1 MTTLQIVI
9 SAVLA
14 LLVMAGISMMS
25 RVQTAVRGNL
35 LSAFAMLAGVVAAC
49 TMLLVRIANTDELP
63 DPEAVESLLPD
74 MDGEEEDGGKTPE
87 KEEREIEEAEVQTDD
102 LTIPEVVEHCM
113 PSMVAITNTS
123 VQEVENY
130 FGGYGFPGSGN
141 SQSYESVSMGT
152 GVIVGETDEY
162 LLIATNAHVVDG
174 AKELSVAFVDE
185 QAAEAEIVGTRSADD
200 LAVIRVNKAD
210 LSADTLDAV
219 SVIRIGSS
227 ADLAVGEQVVAIG
240 NALGYGQSVST
251 GIVSALGR
259 TIDLTED
266 SQIGLIQT
274 DAAINPGNSGGAL
287 LNMYGELVG
296 INSAKFADTNVEGMG
311 YAIPITEALPI
322 LTELANGESGGTV
335 QVREDGES
343 DAYLGISCATIS
355 GEYASYY
362 GIPEGVYVD
371 SVEEGDPMAE
381 LEMGYTLLR
390 KKDKKGAKEYFQKA
404 SDHGS
409 GPACFALI
417 DAILGGK
424 PHYYKGPE
432 TPDAKDPI
440 YQQEFKLI
448 ERAAE
453 IGDNRGLCI
462 LGRSYVRGYMVEKDL
477 KKGQKFLKKALSQG
491 EKDLAPQMLA
501 EIYEQSNAEG
511 SASKA
516 VEYYELSA
524 DHGNVAS
531 MLALKGIYE
540 NGLREVKKNSRKAM
554 YYALRSGGEHW

>member
-1 MTTLQIVI
+1 MKNGFLKKFGLGLALGASVGMIGTGA
-9 SAVLA
+9 SVLA
-14 LLVMAGISMMS
+14 AQPS
-25 RVQTAVRGNL
+25 AEVRAAESGFGEDL
-35 LSAFAMLAGVVAAC
+35 FRGLEDYFFA
-49 TMLLVRIANTDELP
+49 D
-63 DPEAVESLLPD
+63 
-74 MDGEEEDGGKTPE
+74 
-87 KEEREIEEAEVQTDD
+87 EEAEETAEDPETEPSAEITLGAADSSSGIQTAGQGG
-102 LTIPEVVEHCM
+102 LTELSVKEVAANVM

-371 SVEEGDPMAE
+371 SVEEGGAAE
-381 LEMGYTLLR
+381 EAGLLPGDIITALGGVKITSVDELTEALAAYAGGDTAEITVSRAVQQNSFFGRGDSGISWQSGTLSITFGSR
-390 KKDKKGAKEYFQKA
+390 NGN
-404 SDHGS
+404 GS
-409 GPACFALI
+409 GSVM
-417 DAILGGK
+417 G
-424 PHYYKGPE
+424 E
-432 TPDAKDPI
+432 
-440 YQQEFKLI
+440 
-448 ERAAE
+448 AA
-453 IGDNRGLCI
+453 
-462 LGRSYVRGYMVEKDL
+462 
-477 KKGQKFLKKALSQG
+477 
-491 EKDLAPQMLA
+491 
-501 EIYEQSNAEG
+501 
-511 SASKA
+511 
-516 VEYYELSA
+516 
-524 DHGNVAS
+524 
-531 MLALKGIYE
+531 
-540 NGLREVKKNSRKAM
+540 
-554 YYALRSGGEHW
+554 

>member
-1 MTTLQIVI
+1 MKNGFLKKLGLGLALGA
-9 SAVLA
+9 SAGMIATGVNVLA
-14 LLVMAGISMMS
+14 EQPQAEIRAAESGWGTDLFREFGDYF
-25 RVQTAVRGNL
+25 
-35 LSAFAMLAGVVAAC
+35 FA
-49 TMLLVRIANTDELP
+49 D
-63 DPEAVESLLPD
+63 
-74 MDGEEEDGGKTPE
+74 
-87 KEEREIEEAEVQTDD
+87 EEAEEAGEEAEADPSAEITLGAQDASSGIQTAGQGT
-102 LTIPEVVEHCM
+102 LAELSVKEVAANVM

-130 FGGYGFPGSGN
+130 FGGYGFPGYGN
-141 SQSYESVSMGT
+141 GQSYESVSMGT
-152 GVIVGETDEY
+152 GVIVGETDDY
-162 LLIATNAHVVDG
+162 LLIATNAHVVEG

-200 LAVIRVNKAD
+200 LAVIRVKKAD
-210 LSADTLDAV
+210 LAADTLDAV

-371 SVEEGDPMAE
+371 SVEEGGAAE
-381 LEMGYTLLR
+381 EAGLLPGDIITALGGVKITSVDELTEALAAYAGGDTAEITVSRAVQQNSFFGRGDSGISWQSGTLSITFGSR
-390 KKDKKGAKEYFQKA
+390 NGN
-404 SDHGS
+404 GS
-409 GPACFALI
+409 GSVM
-417 DAILGGK
+417 G
-424 PHYYKGPE
+424 E
-432 TPDAKDPI
+432 
-440 YQQEFKLI
+440 
-448 ERAAE
+448 AA
-453 IGDNRGLCI
+453 
-462 LGRSYVRGYMVEKDL
+462 
-477 KKGQKFLKKALSQG
+477 
-491 EKDLAPQMLA
+491 
-501 EIYEQSNAEG
+501 
-511 SASKA
+511 
-516 VEYYELSA
+516 
-524 DHGNVAS
+524 
-531 MLALKGIYE
+531 
-540 NGLREVKKNSRKAM
+540 
-554 YYALRSGGEHW
+554 

>member
-1 MTTLQIVI
+1 MKNGFLKKLGLGLALGASVGMIGTGA
-9 SAVLA
+9 SVLA
-14 LLVMAGISMMS
+14 AQPS
-25 RVQTAVRGNL
+25 AEVRAAESGFGEDL
-35 LSAFAMLAGVVAAC
+35 FRGLEDYFFA
-49 TMLLVRIANTDELP
+49 D
-63 DPEAVESLLPD
+63 
-74 MDGEEEDGGKTPE
+74 
-87 KEEREIEEAEVQTDD
+87 EEAEETAEDPETEPSAEITLGAADSSSGIQTAGQGG
-102 LTIPEVVEHCM
+102 LTELSVKEVAANVM

-210 LSADTLDAV
+210 LSAGTLDAV

-371 SVEEGDPMAE
+371 SVEEGGAAE
-381 LEMGYTLLR
+381 EAGLLPGDIITALGGVKITSVDELTEALAAYAGGDTAEITVSRAVQQNSFFGRGDSGISWQSGTLSITFGSR
-390 KKDKKGAKEYFQKA
+390 NGN
-404 SDHGS
+404 GS
-409 GPACFALI
+409 GSVM
-417 DAILGGK
+417 G
-424 PHYYKGPE
+424 E
-432 TPDAKDPI
+432 
-440 YQQEFKLI
+440 
-448 ERAAE
+448 AA
-453 IGDNRGLCI
+453 
-462 LGRSYVRGYMVEKDL
+462 
-477 KKGQKFLKKALSQG
+477 
-491 EKDLAPQMLA
+491 
-501 EIYEQSNAEG
+501 
-511 SASKA
+511 
-516 VEYYELSA
+516 
-524 DHGNVAS
+524 
-531 MLALKGIYE
+531 
-540 NGLREVKKNSRKAM
+540 
-554 YYALRSGGEHW
+554 

>member
-1 MTTLQIVI
+1 MIGTGA
-9 SAVLA
+9 SVLA
-14 LLVMAGISMMS
+14 AQPS
-25 RVQTAVRGNL
+25 AEVRAAESGFGEDL
-35 LSAFAMLAGVVAAC
+35 FRGLEDYFFA
-49 TMLLVRIANTDELP
+49 D
-63 DPEAVESLLPD
+63 
-74 MDGEEEDGGKTPE
+74 
-87 KEEREIEEAEVQTDD
+87 EEAEETAEDPETEPSAEITLGAADSSSGIQTAGQGG
-102 LTIPEVVEHCM
+102 LTELSVKEVAANVM

-371 SVEEGDPMAE
+371 SVEEGGAAE
-381 LEMGYTLLR
+381 EAGLLPGDIITALGGVKITSVDELTEALAAYAGGDTAEITVSRAVQQNSFFGRGDSGISWQSGTLSITFGSR
-390 KKDKKGAKEYFQKA
+390 NGN
-404 SDHGS
+404 GS
-409 GPACFALI
+409 GSVM
-417 DAILGGK
+417 G
-424 PHYYKGPE
+424 E
-432 TPDAKDPI
+432 
-440 YQQEFKLI
+440 
-448 ERAAE
+448 AA
-453 IGDNRGLCI
+453 
-462 LGRSYVRGYMVEKDL
+462 
-477 KKGQKFLKKALSQG
+477 
-491 EKDLAPQMLA
+491 
-501 EIYEQSNAEG
+501 
-511 SASKA
+511 
-516 VEYYELSA
+516 
-524 DHGNVAS
+524 
-531 MLALKGIYE
+531 
-540 NGLREVKKNSRKAM
+540 
-554 YYALRSGGEHW
+554 

>member
-1 MTTLQIVI
+1 MKNGFLKKLGLGLALGASVGMIGTGA
-9 SAVLA
+9 SVLA
-14 LLVMAGISMMS
+14 AQPS
-25 RVQTAVRGNL
+25 AEVRAAESGFGEDL
-35 LSAFAMLAGVVAAC
+35 FRGLEDYFFA
-49 TMLLVRIANTDELP
+49 D
-63 DPEAVESLLPD
+63 
-74 MDGEEEDGGKTPE
+74 
-87 KEEREIEEAEVQTDD
+87 EEAEETAEDPETEPSAEITLGAADSSSGIQTAGQGG
-102 LTIPEVVEHCM
+102 LTELSVKEVAANVM

-322 LTELANGESGGTV
+322 LTEQANEEKSGTM

-371 SVEEGDPMAE
+371 SVEEGGAAE
-381 LEMGYTLLR
+381 EAGLLPGDIITALGGVKITSVDELTEALAAYAGGDTAEITVSRAVQQNSFFGRGDSGISWQSGTLSITFGSR
-390 KKDKKGAKEYFQKA
+390 NGN
-404 SDHGS
+404 GS
-409 GPACFALI
+409 GSVM
-417 DAILGGK
+417 G
-424 PHYYKGPE
+424 E
-432 TPDAKDPI
+432 
-440 YQQEFKLI
+440 
-448 ERAAE
+448 AA
-453 IGDNRGLCI
+453 
-462 LGRSYVRGYMVEKDL
+462 
-477 KKGQKFLKKALSQG
+477 
-491 EKDLAPQMLA
+491 
-501 EIYEQSNAEG
+501 
-511 SASKA
+511 
-516 VEYYELSA
+516 
-524 DHGNVAS
+524 
-531 MLALKGIYE
+531 
-540 NGLREVKKNSRKAM
+540 
-554 YYALRSGGEHW
+554 

>member
-1 MTTLQIVI
+1 MKNGFLKKLGLGLALGASVGMIGTGA
-9 SAVLA
+9 SVLA
-14 LLVMAGISMMS
+14 AQPS
-25 RVQTAVRGNL
+25 AEVRAAESGFGEDL
-35 LSAFAMLAGVVAAC
+35 FRGLEDYFFA
-49 TMLLVRIANTDELP
+49 D
-63 DPEAVESLLPD
+63 
-74 MDGEEEDGGKTPE
+74 
-87 KEEREIEEAEVQTDD
+87 EEAEETAEDPETEPSAEITLGAADSSSGIQTAGQGG
-102 LTIPEVVEHCM
+102 LTELSVKEVAANVM

-287 LNMYGELVG
+287 LNMRGELVG
-296 INSAKFADTNVEGMG
+296 INSAKFADTEVEGMG

-371 SVEEGDPMAE
+371 SVEEGGAAE
-381 LEMGYTLLR
+381 EAGLLPGDIITALGGVKITSVDELTEALAAYAGGDTAEITVSRAVQQNSFFGRGDSGISWQSGTLSITFGSR
-390 KKDKKGAKEYFQKA
+390 NGN
-404 SDHGS
+404 GS
-409 GPACFALI
+409 GSVM
-417 DAILGGK
+417 G
-424 PHYYKGPE
+424 E
-432 TPDAKDPI
+432 
-440 YQQEFKLI
+440 
-448 ERAAE
+448 AA
-453 IGDNRGLCI
+453 
-462 LGRSYVRGYMVEKDL
+462 
-477 KKGQKFLKKALSQG
+477 
-491 EKDLAPQMLA
+491 
-501 EIYEQSNAEG
+501 
-511 SASKA
+511 
-516 VEYYELSA
+516 
-524 DHGNVAS
+524 
-531 MLALKGIYE
+531 
-540 NGLREVKKNSRKAM
+540 
-554 YYALRSGGEHW
+554 

>member
-1 MTTLQIVI
+1 MKNGFLKKFGLG
-9 SAVLA
+9 LA
-14 LLVMAGISMMS
+14 LGASVGMIGTGASALAAQPS
-25 RVQTAVRGNL
+25 AEVRAAESGFGEDL
-35 LSAFAMLAGVVAAC
+35 FRGLEDYFFA
-49 TMLLVRIANTDELP
+49 D
-63 DPEAVESLLPD
+63 
-74 MDGEEEDGGKTPE
+74 
-87 KEEREIEEAEVQTDD
+87 EEAEETAEDPETEPSAEITLGAADSSSGIQTAGQGG
-102 LTIPEVVEHCM
+102 LTELSVKEVAANVM

-371 SVEEGDPMAE
+371 SVEEGGAAE
-381 LEMGYTLLR
+381 EAGLLPGDIITALGGVKITSVDELTEALAAYAGGDTAEITVSRAVQQNSFFGRGDSGISWQSGTLSITFGSR
-390 KKDKKGAKEYFQKA
+390 NGN
-404 SDHGS
+404 GS
-409 GPACFALI
+409 GSVM
-417 DAILGGK
+417 G
-424 PHYYKGPE
+424 E
-432 TPDAKDPI
+432 
-440 YQQEFKLI
+440 
-448 ERAAE
+448 AA
-453 IGDNRGLCI
+453 
-462 LGRSYVRGYMVEKDL
+462 
-477 KKGQKFLKKALSQG
+477 
-491 EKDLAPQMLA
+491 
-501 EIYEQSNAEG
+501 
-511 SASKA
+511 
-516 VEYYELSA
+516 
-524 DHGNVAS
+524 
-531 MLALKGIYE
+531 
-540 NGLREVKKNSRKAM
+540 
-554 YYALRSGGEHW
+554 

>member
-1 MTTLQIVI
+1 MKNGFLKKLGLGLALGASVGMIGTGA
-9 SAVLA
+9 SVLA
-14 LLVMAGISMMS
+14 AQPS
-25 RVQTAVRGNL
+25 AEVRAAESGFGEDL
-35 LSAFAMLAGVVAAC
+35 FRGLEDYFFA
-49 TMLLVRIANTDELP
+49 D
-63 DPEAVESLLPD
+63 
-74 MDGEEEDGGKTPE
+74 
-87 KEEREIEEAEVQTDD
+87 EEAEETAEDPETEPSAEITLGAADSSSGIQTAGQGG
-102 LTIPEVVEHCM
+102 LTELSVKEVAANVM

-371 SVEEGDPMAE
+371 SVEEGGAAE
-381 LEMGYTLLR
+381 EAGLLPGDIITALGGVKITSVDELTEALAAYAGGDTAEITVSRAVQQNSFFGRGDSGISWQSGTLSITFGSR
-390 KKDKKGAKEYFQKA
+390 NGN
-404 SDHGS
+404 GS
-409 GPACFALI
+409 GSVM
-417 DAILGGK
+417 G
-424 PHYYKGPE
+424 E
-432 TPDAKDPI
+432 
-440 YQQEFKLI
+440 
-448 ERAAE
+448 AA
-453 IGDNRGLCI
+453 
-462 LGRSYVRGYMVEKDL
+462 
-477 KKGQKFLKKALSQG
+477 
-491 EKDLAPQMLA
+491 
-501 EIYEQSNAEG
+501 
-511 SASKA
+511 
-516 VEYYELSA
+516 
-524 DHGNVAS
+524 
-531 MLALKGIYE
+531 
-540 NGLREVKKNSRKAM
+540 
-554 YYALRSGGEHW
+554 

>member
-1 MTTLQIVI
+1 MKNGFLKKLGLGLALGASVGMIGTGA
-9 SAVLA
+9 SVLA
-14 LLVMAGISMMS
+14 AQPS
-25 RVQTAVRGNL
+25 AEVRAAESGFGEDL
-35 LSAFAMLAGVVAAC
+35 FRGLEDYFFA
-49 TMLLVRIANTDELP
+49 D
-63 DPEAVESLLPD
+63 
-74 MDGEEEDGGKTPE
+74 
-87 KEEREIEEAEVQTDD
+87 EEAEETAEDPETEPSAEITLGAADSSSGIQTAGQGG
-102 LTIPEVVEHCM
+102 LTELSVKEVAANVM

-296 INSAKFADTNVEGMG
+296 INSAKFADTDVEGMG

-371 SVEEGDPMAE
+371 SVEEGGAAE
-381 LEMGYTLLR
+381 EAGLLPGDIITALDGVKITSVDALTEVLSSYAGGDTAEITVSRAVQQNSFFGRNEGGISWQSGTLSITFGSR
-390 KKDKKGAKEYFQKA
+390 NGN
-404 SDHGS
+404 GS
-409 GPACFALI
+409 GSVM
-417 DAILGGK
+417 G
-424 PHYYKGPE
+424 E
-432 TPDAKDPI
+432 
-440 YQQEFKLI
+440 
-448 ERAAE
+448 AA
-453 IGDNRGLCI
+453 
-462 LGRSYVRGYMVEKDL
+462 
-477 KKGQKFLKKALSQG
+477 
-491 EKDLAPQMLA
+491 
-501 EIYEQSNAEG
+501 
-511 SASKA
+511 
-516 VEYYELSA
+516 
-524 DHGNVAS
+524 
-531 MLALKGIYE
+531 
-540 NGLREVKKNSRKAM
+540 
-554 YYALRSGGEHW
+554 

>member
-1 MTTLQIVI
+1 MKNGFLKKLGLGLALGASVGMIGTGA
-9 SAVLA
+9 SVLA
-14 LLVMAGISMMS
+14 AQPS
-25 RVQTAVRGNL
+25 AEVRAAESGFGEDL
-35 LSAFAMLAGVVAAC
+35 FRGLEDYFFA
-49 TMLLVRIANTDELP
+49 D
-63 DPEAVESLLPD
+63 
-74 MDGEEEDGGKTPE
+74 
-87 KEEREIEEAEVQTDD
+87 EEAEETAEDPETEPSAEITLGAADSSSGIQTAGQGG
-102 LTIPEVVEHCM
+102 LTELSVKEVAANVM

-371 SVEEGDPMAE
+371 SVEEGGAAE
-381 LEMGYTLLR
+381 EAGLLPGDIITALGGVKITSVDELTEALAAYAGGDTAEITVSRAVQQNSFFGRGASGISWQSGTLSITFGSR
-390 KKDKKGAKEYFQKA
+390 NGN
-404 SDHGS
+404 GS
-409 GPACFALI
+409 GSVM
-417 DAILGGK
+417 G
-424 PHYYKGPE
+424 E
-432 TPDAKDPI
+432 
-440 YQQEFKLI
+440 
-448 ERAAE
+448 AA
-453 IGDNRGLCI
+453 
-462 LGRSYVRGYMVEKDL
+462 
-477 KKGQKFLKKALSQG
+477 
-491 EKDLAPQMLA
+491 
-501 EIYEQSNAEG
+501 
-511 SASKA
+511 
-516 VEYYELSA
+516 
-524 DHGNVAS
+524 
-531 MLALKGIYE
+531 
-540 NGLREVKKNSRKAM
+540 
-554 YYALRSGGEHW
+554 